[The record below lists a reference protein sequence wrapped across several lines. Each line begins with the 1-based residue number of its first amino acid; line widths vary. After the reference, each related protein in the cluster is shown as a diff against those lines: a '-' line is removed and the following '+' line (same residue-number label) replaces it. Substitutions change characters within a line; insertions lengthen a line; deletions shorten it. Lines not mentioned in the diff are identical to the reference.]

1 MDFLEWLYQAPTL
14 VDAFTLKIA
23 LVVFFLSFI
32 GEAFVISIPLVFEAI
47 FISAGIN
54 TRLGVLPVYEMLLLA
69 LTSQLGRQAG
79 ALVMYFL
86 TNKSTTFIGKMI
98 KRRFPIMKPISDTPF
113 KFLRHLDR
121 LSPLGVAAGRL
132 LWLRVPITLVLGARR
147 QLKTLI
153 LGIAISSTIYEA
165 IYIGLG
171 AIGGQVFGNKMGPQ
185 MIIWFGISMV
195 IVYAAALI
203 IRFVINRKKNKMIKK
218 NDQCDPNMKEDG

>member
-1 MDFLEWLYQAPTL
+1 MNFLEWLYQAPTL

-23 LVVFFLSFI
+23 LVVFFISLI
-32 GEAFVISIPLVFEAI
+32 GEAFVISIPILFEYI

-54 TRLGVLPVYEMLLLA
+54 VRLGVLPVWDMLLLA

-79 ALVMYFL
+79 ALIMYFL
-86 TNKSTTFIGKMI
+86 SNKSTTFIGRLI
-98 KRRFPIMKPISDTPF
+98 KRRFPIMKPISDSPLR
-113 KFLRHLDR
+113 FLRHLDR

-153 LGIAISSTIYEA
+153 LGIAISSTVYEA

-185 MIIWFGISMV
+185 MIIWFGVSMA

-203 IRFVINRKKNKMIKK
+203 IRFVINKKKNKMIKK
-218 NDQCDPNMKEDG
+218 NNQCDANTKQDG

>member
-1 MDFLEWLYQAPTL
+1 MNFLEWLYQAPTL
-14 VDAFTLKIA
+14 VDSFTFQIA
-23 LVVFFLSFI
+23 LVVFFLSLI
-32 GEAFVISIPLVFEAI
+32 GEAFFISIPLVFEAI
-47 FISAGIN
+47 FIAAGFNVRIGIL
-54 TRLGVLPVYEMLLLA
+54 TFWEMLLLA

-79 ALVMYFL
+79 ALIMYFL
-86 TNKSTTFIGKMI
+86 SNKSTTFIGKLI

-113 KFLRHLDR
+113 RFLRHLDR

-171 AIGGQVFGNKMGPQ
+171 AIGGQVFGDKMGPQ
-185 MIIWFGISMV
+185 MIIWFGVSMA

-203 IRFVINRKKNKMIKK
+203 IRFVINKKKNKMARD
-218 NDQCDPNMKEDG
+218 NDKCDPSTKKDG